1 MHAETAESA
10 TVLGSSQATFSFRPV
25 QQLAKETDFEKRWGR
40 GEFVGNISTGSI
52 NFRISVNQGWWMKL
66 RQINDVLAKHDSIY
80 EKEALDP
87 DTFEVKYLSSGPKV

>member
-1 MHAETAESA
+1 M
-10 TVLGSSQATFSFRPV
+10 
-25 QQLAKETDFEKRWGR
+25 
-40 GEFVGNISTGSI
+40 STGSI
-52 NFRISVNQGWWMKL
+52 NCRISVNQGWWMKL

>member
-1 MHAETAESA
+1 M
-10 TVLGSSQATFSFRPV
+10 
-25 QQLAKETDFEKRWGR
+25 
-40 GEFVGNISTGSI
+40 FVVCRNHLHGII
-52 NFRISVNQGWWMKL
+52 NCRISVNQGWWMKL